1 MAKIK
6 DLEANPWRTAE
17 ELAESL
23 GISVR
28 SVYRRLDKGR
38 LESIETPSGMRYRN
52 CHFTD
57 VSKRQYVSSTPENNE
72 VTDTLLTSV
81 LTDVFRQL
89 ETALERNTDLE
100 NERSKLER
108 TAGRAEVLSEIVEKQ
123 SETIERLAQDVE
135 RWRTAAER
143 EGRQAVT
150 WRARYHVA
158 RGRVEMDDE

>member
-1 MAKIK
+1 MVKIK

-17 ELAESL
+17 ELADAL

-38 LESIETPSGMRYRN
+38 LESIETPDGMRYRN

-57 VSKRQYVSSTPENNE
+57 VSKRQYVSSTSENSDL
-72 VTDTLLTSV
+72 TDSL
-81 LTDVFRQL
+81 LTDVFRRL
-89 ETALERNTDLE
+89 ETVLERNVELE
-100 NERSKLER
+100 DERAKLER
-108 TAGRAEVLSEIVEKQ
+108 TAGRAEVLSEIVENQ
-123 SETIERLAQDVE
+123 SDEIERLAQEVE
-135 RWRTAAER
+135 RWRTAAEK